1 MSEKKLNVIVGGA
14 TGAVGSQMLICLEEQ
29 NFPVNNLKLLSSSRS
44 AGKEI
49 KFKDETFIVEE
60 MTKDSFKGY
69 DLALF
74 SAGGSTSIEFAPEAA
89 KSGCVVVD
97 NSSAWRMDPDVPL
110 VVPEVN
116 PDAIAD
122 YKNKGIIANPNCSTI
137 QMVVALNPIYRNFG
151 IKRLVIS
158 TYQSVSGTGVKAVKE
173 LREQTKAIMEGR
185 SPVAEVYPH
194 PIAFNVLPHID
205 SFLESGYSK
214 EEMKMVNETRKIFG
228 DDTIRITAT
237 TARVPVYNSHS
248 ESVNIETEKHA
259 TLEQFRAVLKNA
271 PGLKVLDDPQN
282 NVYPLALDAHDND
295 MTFIGRIRQD
305 LSIENGF
312 DVWIVADNIR
322 KGAATNT
329 VQIGRVLAEKYL

>member
-29 NFPVNNLKLLSSSRS
+29 NFPVNNLKLLSSRRS

-97 NSSAWRMDPDVPL
+97 NSSAWRMDPDIPL

-259 TLEQFRAVLKNA
+259 TLEQFREVLEDA

-295 MTFIGRIRQD
+295 LTFVGRIRQD

-329 VQIGRVLAEKYL
+329 VQIGKVLAEKYL